1 MLYSSISQKKGSD
14 KVRVGIIIE
23 NNKNEILLVK
33 DDINRINKKIYN
45 IPFVDVEDFKETEII
60 DMCNCK
66 YGLKIDK
73 IDRYIN
79 ENCFL
84 DENCDEKLQINMSCK
99 SNNAFIKNAIWSS
112 VDELLGKTEVTN
124 ITKQCI
130 EVYNY
135 NSNLK

>member
-14 KVRVGIIIE
+14 KVRVGVIIE
-23 NNKNEILLVK
+23 NNNSEILLVK
-33 DDINRINKKIYN
+33 DDIDRINKQIYN
-45 IPFVDVEDFKETEII
+45 IPFVDVKDFKETEII
-60 DMCNCK
+60 EACSCK

-79 ENCFL
+79 ENHFL

-99 SNNAFIKNAIWSS
+99 SNEPFVKNAIWST
-112 VDELLGKTEVTN
+112 VEDVLDKTEVPNT
-124 ITKQCI
+124 TKQCI

-135 NSNLK
+135 NSNLR